1 MQQLIETI
9 VKPLVDY
16 PDEVKIITDENNNRI
31 VYKLSVHPSDIG
43 KIIGKQGRVAK
54 AIRTI
59 VYSAAGSHHKKKTYI
74 DILD

>member
-16 PDEVKIITDENNNRI
+16 PDEVKIITDENDNRI
-31 VYKLSVHPSDIG
+31 IYKLSVHPSDIG

-59 VYSAAGSHHKKKTYI
+59 VYSAAGSHHQKKIYI

>member
-16 PDEVKIITDENNNRI
+16 PNEVKITCDENNHRI
-31 VYKLSVHPSDIG
+31 VYKLSVHPSDMG
-43 KIIGKQGRVAK
+43 KVIGKQGRVAK
-54 AIRTI
+54 AVRTI
-59 VYSAAGSHHKKKTYI
+59 VYSAAGNHRCKKIYI